1 MVDDHEN
8 VVRGR
13 VDTRNSGRRSQY
25 PETLVGSSQVGG
37 EGDGI
42 SGKTPVVPSDRN
54 LPAWG
59 VTLFIVAVWC
69 ISALSMGVNFAHSFW
84 EWLPI
89 FAFGL
94 GVPAA
99 VLWQAN
105 RLLASRPEPLPL
117 PSAKDKESELLE
129 ALAELG
135 ELTPVTAAMRTSL
148 TADEAAAMLDEL
160 AGKGYLRLR
169 VQAGLQTYA
178 LRELERHV
186 LPESSQQTPRTPFG
200 PELDGSEVPQPL
212 DEDLSERELEVLAL
226 LASGR
231 TNSEIARD
239 LYVAVGTIKAHVNNI
254 YRKLGARNR
263 AEVLARARDLELLP

>member
-1 MVDDHEN
+1 VVGNYEN
-8 VVRGR
+8 EVRRR
-13 VDTRNSGRRSQY
+13 VDTPKSERRSQH
-25 PETLVGSSQVGG
+25 PETLVESSQVEGG
-37 EGDGI
+37 GDGT
-42 SGKTPVVPSDRN
+42 SGSTPAAPTDRN

-59 VTLFIVAVWC
+59 VTLIIVAVWC
-69 ISALSMGVNFAHSFW
+69 ISALGIGVNFAHSFW

-99 VLWQAN
+99 ALWQAN

-117 PSAKDKESELLE
+117 PSAKDKESELLA

-169 VQAGLQTYA
+169 VQDGLQTYA

-200 PELDGSEVPQPL
+200 PEPDGGEAPQSL

-239 LYVAVGTIKAHVNNI
+239 LYVAVGTVKSHVNNI
-254 YRKLGARNR
+254 YRKLGAKNR
-263 AEVLARARDLELLP
+263 TGALARARDLELLP

>member
-1 MVDDHEN
+1 MADDHEN
-8 VVRGR
+8 EVRGR
-13 VDTRNSGRRSQY
+13 VDTRDGERRSQH
-25 PETLVGSSQVGG
+25 PETLVVSSQVDGG
-37 EGDGI
+37 GDGT
-42 SGKTPVVPSDRN
+42 SGNTPAAPTDRN

-69 ISALSMGVNFAHSFW
+69 ISALGIGVNFAYSFW

-105 RLLASRPEPLPL
+105 RLLASPPEPLAL
-117 PSAKDKESELLE
+117 SSAKDKESELLE

-160 AGKGYLRLR
+160 ASKGYLRLR
-169 VQAGLQTYA
+169 VQDGLQTYA
-178 LRELERHV
+178 LRELERHG
-186 LPESSQQTPRTPFG
+186 LPESSQRTPRAPFG
-200 PELDGSEVPQPL
+200 PEPDGSEAPQPL

-226 LASGR
+226 LASGC

-263 AEVLARARDLELLP
+263 AEALARARDLELVP

>member
-1 MVDDHEN
+1 MADDHEN
-8 VVRGR
+8 EVRGR
-13 VDTRNSGRRSQY
+13 VDTRDGERRSQH
-25 PETLVGSSQVGG
+25 PETLVGSSQVDGG
-37 EGDGI
+37 GDGA
-42 SGKTPVVPSDRN
+42 SENTPAAPTDRN

-59 VTLFIVAVWC
+59 VTLCIVAVWC
-69 ISALSMGVNFAHSFW
+69 ISALGIGVNFAHSFW

-89 FAFGL
+89 LAFGL

-105 RLLASRPEPLPL
+105 RLLASRPESLPL

-129 ALAELG
+129 ALAERG

-148 TADEAAAMLDEL
+148 TADEAAAMLEEL
-160 AGKGYLRLR
+160 SGKGYLRLR
-169 VQAGLQTYA
+169 VQDGLQTYA
-178 LRELERHV
+178 LRELERRG
-186 LPESSQQTPRTPFG
+186 LPESSQQTPRTTFG
-200 PELDGSEVPQPL
+200 PEPDGSEAPLPL

-239 LYVAVGTIKAHVNNI
+239 LYVAVGTVKSHANNI

-263 AEVLARARDLELLP
+263 TEALARARDLELLP

>member
-1 MVDDHEN
+1 MLDDHQNE
-8 VVRGR
+8 VRKR
-13 VDTRNSGRRSQY
+13 VDTGNNGLQ
-25 PETLVGSSQVGG
+25 PERPEALLGSPQAEGG
-37 EGDGI
+37 HETTAGN
-42 SGKTPVVPSDRN
+42 TPAITTDQN

-59 VTLFIVAVWC
+59 VTLFILAVWC
-69 ISALSMGVNFAHSFW
+69 ISALGIGVNFAHSFW

-89 FAFGL
+89 LAFGL

-105 RLLASRPEPLPL
+105 RLLASRPESLPL
-117 PSAKDKESELLE
+117 PSAKDKESELLA

-160 AGKGYLRLR
+160 ATKGYLQLR
-169 VQAGLQTYA
+169 VQDGLQTYA
-178 LRELERHV
+178 LRELERHG
-186 LPESSQQTPRTPFG
+186 LPEISRQTPRTPIG
-200 PELDGSEVPQPL
+200 PEPDGSEAPQPL

-239 LYVAVGTIKAHVNNI
+239 LYVAVGTVKSHVNNI

-263 AEVLARARDLELLP
+263 AEAVARARDLKLLP

>member
-8 VVRGR
+8 EVRRR
-13 VDTRNSGRRSQY
+13 VDTQDIGRRSQH
-25 PETLVGSSQVGG
+25 PETLIGSPQVDGGG
-37 EGDGI
+37 EGT
-42 SGKTPVVPSDRN
+42 SGNTPVAPTDRN

-59 VTLFIVAVWC
+59 VTLFVVAVWS
-69 ISALSMGVNFAHSFW
+69 ISALGIGVNFAHSFW

-105 RLLASRPEPLPL
+105 RLLASRPESLPL
-117 PSAKDKESELLE
+117 PTAKDKESELLE
-129 ALAELG
+129 ALADLG

-160 AGKGYLRLR
+160 AVNGYLRLR
-169 VQAGLQTYA
+169 VQDGLQSYA
-178 LRELERHV
+178 LREPERHG
-186 LPESSQQTPRTPFG
+186 LLGSSPQSPRAPSG
-200 PELDGSEVPQPL
+200 PGPDSGGAPQPL

-239 LYVAVGTIKAHVNNI
+239 LYVALGTIKSHVNNI

-263 AEVLARARDLELLP
+263 TEALARARDLQLLP

>member
-1 MVDDHEN
+1 MADDHEN
-8 VVRGR
+8 EVRR
-13 VDTRNSGRRSQY
+13 LVDTRNSEHRSQH
-25 PETLVGSSQVGG
+25 PETLVESSQVDGG
-37 EGDGI
+37 GDST
-42 SGKTPVVPSDRN
+42 SGNTPAALTDRN
-54 LPAWG
+54 LQVWG
-59 VTLFIVAVWC
+59 VTLFVVAVWC
-69 ISALSMGVNFAHSFW
+69 ISALGIGVNFAHSVW

-105 RLLASRPEPLPL
+105 RLLTSRPEPLPL

-129 ALAELG
+129 ALAERG
-135 ELTPVTAAMRTSL
+135 ELTPVTAALRTSL

-160 AGKGYLRLR
+160 AGKGYLQLR
-169 VQAGLQTYA
+169 VQDGLQTYA
-178 LRELERHV
+178 LRELERHG
-186 LPESSQQTPRTPFG
+186 LPESSQQTPRPPFG
-200 PELDGSEVPQPL
+200 PEPDGSEAPQPL

-263 AEVLARARDLELLP
+263 TEALARARDLGLLP